1 MNLVDLLDESARGRG
16 EIAFLSPGGAV
27 ERHQIGELW
36 ASAKVA
42 AHWLVNTVG
51 AGGRIGAVLTA
62 SPACIVTVFA
72 AWRSGLTLI
81 SLPTPA
87 RGVSAED
94 YTASIESMCAQLELA
109 HMMIDADY
117 IPFVVADKI
126 SIHAFDDVLSGSP
139 PCAPDE
145 PGDLIQFSSGSTG
158 RPKGIRLKL
167 DGIAHNILAIIETL
181 EMRSGEVVC
190 SWLPLSHDMGF
201 IGMLLCSVVS
211 AGPQLAKDTKLMLLR
226 PEHFLA
232 DPAIWLRACSDHHA
246 TITGTPNFGLDI
258 AVRAR
263 QRAGTLDLSNLRVL
277 LIGSEKVRAPTLR
290 NFQESFRAFA
300 LAPAA
305 LSPAYGL
312 AEATL
317 AVAINRPRDTW
328 RSATIDPD
336 RLAKLHWEPTTSH
349 GIEIVSNGPALP
361 GVSCKVRAGLRPGSV
376 GELTVSGPS
385 LLSAF
390 VGEPRAF
397 VGEPRSERID
407 VLRTGDLGYVDGAG
421 DVFVIGRGDD
431 VIVTHGRKLFGPDLA
446 DAAEAL
452 VGIRKGNCVAVAAEA
467 GGYAI
472 VAEPRAAD
480 SYSELAGKI
489 RANLVRQ
496 FGVAPSGVVFIE
508 PGSMPKTPSGK
519 IQAFR
524 VRALLDAGRL
534 PVNKRIDFGGR
545 ER

>member
-1 MNLVDLLDESARGRG
+1 
-16 EIAFLSPGGAV
+16 
-27 ERHQIGELW
+27 
-36 ASAKVA
+36 
-42 AHWLVNTVG
+42 
-51 AGGRIGAVLTA
+51 
-62 SPACIVTVFA
+62 
-72 AWRSGLTLI
+72 
-81 SLPTPA
+81 
-87 RGVSAED
+87 
-94 YTASIESMCAQLELA
+94 
-109 HMMIDADY
+109 
-117 IPFVVADKI
+117 
-126 SIHAFDDVLSGSP
+126 
-139 PCAPDE
+139 
-145 PGDLIQFSSGSTG
+145 
-158 RPKGIRLKL
+158 
-167 DGIAHNILAIIETL
+167 
-181 EMRSGEVVC
+181 
-190 SWLPLSHDMGF
+190 
-201 IGMLLCSVVS
+201 
-211 AGPQLAKDTKLMLLR
+211 
-226 PEHFLA
+226 
-232 DPAIWLRACSDHHA
+232 
-246 TITGTPNFGLDI
+246 
-258 AVRAR
+258 
-263 QRAGTLDLSNLRVL
+263 
-277 LIGSEKVRAPTLR
+277 LR
-290 NFQESFRAFA
+290 NFQESFGAFA

-349 GIEIVSNGPALP
+349 GIEIVSNGQALP
-361 GVSCKVRAGLRPGSV
+361 GVSCKVRAGLLPGSV

-385 LLSAF
+385 LLS
-390 VGEPRAF
+390 GF
-397 VGEPRSERID
+397 VGEPRSEGID
-407 VLRTGDLGYVDGAG
+407 VLCTGDLGYVDGAG

-446 DAAEAL
+446 EAAEAL

-472 VAEPRAAD
+472 VAEPRAVG
-480 SYSELAGKI
+480 SYGELAGQI

-519 IQAFR
+519 IQAFK